1 VREAQEIAGLVAAG
15 VVPCLAYLAIGLR
28 LLTWTG
34 VASRGAE
41 RLALAW
47 VLGTGS
53 ASLAILLLRAL
64 DVPLPLLALAAV
76 AVLAWLLPRR
86 GAGPARSGAPS
97 PGAAPWVRAVDIATG
112 GVAALSFVVALGP
125 ETAWDGFEYH
135 LPLVRAWT
143 EGPVRALPGMIDAE
157 FRAGVDL
164 LFAPAVGAGWPD
176 AAAAV
181 SAGFALALA
190 ALVRAEASRR
200 ASPGAGALAGWF
212 TLVVPLTLQ
221 LAPTTYVDLGVGAY
235 GFLGLLG
242 VDRWNRGAERRELLL
257 SALYLGFAV
266 NAKLSAAVLCPAAL
280 ALALLGGRRPA
291 VSVLARCAAVVA
303 LVTAPW
309 FAKVAIT
316 TGNPFF
322 PFLGGWLGTGP
333 ADAGFVELRKLRS
346 LANYP
351 VRRDA
356 PGLLSYLASIT
367 FGRNPHVGGLL
378 GPLPLALAPLALGRV
393 GRATVV
399 LTVTLATLVGLQFF
413 FLPALRF
420 GTPLWPFL
428 GVAAAVG
435 GRRLAASGPA
445 ARALLAAVLAFL
457 AIHHTAAAAVWWPGP
472 SRWWRSRWARSPGCP
487 SPSTTSSSSATESWT
502 SGRERRRLAPWRS
515 SSVAVCDP
523 WCWTSGCRCRPT
535 AGSATRSWTSGCARA
550 APRWRRSCPPCRPA
564 PAGSGSWCVCSPA
577 DAHKRGSGAQ
587 RRGVRE
593 PAASPPAGPARGA
606 EAPLRESG

>member
-457 AIHHTAAAAVWWPGP
+457 AIHHTAAAAVRYLPRLP
-472 SRWWRSRWARSPGCP
+472 ALRDPRAY
-487 SPSTTSSSSATESWT
+487 
-502 SGRERRRLAPWRS
+502 ERASFPDQDALRRM
-515 SSVAVCDP
+515 V
-523 WCWTSGCRCRPT
+523 
-535 AGSATRSWTSGCARA
+535 ARA
-550 APRWRRSCPPCRPA
+550 EPVVAIPMGAVAWMPQPVYNLLFERNGELDFGPGTPPARA
-564 PAGSGSWCVCSPA
+564 LALLE
-577 DAHKRGSGAQ
+577 
-587 RRGVRE
+587 RRGVRSLVLDVRMPL
-593 PAASPPAGPARGA
+593 PADGGIGHPIVDVWLRQGRAALAPELPPLPARAGRVWVLVRLLPGRRSQA
-606 EAPLRESG
+606 R